1 MTNLG
6 NADEEWLLRVLD
18 SPVVLLSVVLH
29 VGQLLSV
36 PPLELVGGIFVP
48 GDLVNSVGFVVVTG
62 IRKMPE
68 VERCRINLSIL
79 PSHHNS
85 SQDHLLGNHLERVP
99 APLLGLRH
107 LVKDGVSP
115 EDLVAEL
122 ATEHHLHLVLTD
134 AGVIRF
140 NTSCIAM

>member
-18 SPVVLLSVVLH
+18 SPVILLSVVLH

-62 IRKMPE
+62 IRKNYGRE
-68 VERCRINLSIL
+68 VSGYCDNLTG
-79 PSHHNS
+79 S
-85 SQDHLLGNHLERVP
+85 SRWLQGQASRQP
-99 APLLGLRH
+99 P
-107 LVKDGVSP
+107 
-115 EDLVAEL
+115 
-122 ATEHHLHLVLTD
+122 
-134 AGVIRF
+134 
-140 NTSCIAM
+140 